1 MAITETFQSPSLQD
15 GSANTRLQIHDVYDL
30 PGWKSRLLTQDWFAV
45 CAHVSLHHAAPSVS
59 GGENTKSFNSSSEAV
74 FLSVQ
79 SCPKAADV

>member
-1 MAITETFQSPSLQD
+1 MVITESFQSPSLQD
-15 GSANTRLQIHDVYDL
+15 GSANASLQIHDVYDL
-30 PGWKSRLLTQDWFAV
+30 PGWKSQLLPQERLSA
-45 CAHVSLHHAAPSVS
+45 CARVSLHHAAPSMS

>member
-1 MAITETFQSPSLQD
+1 VVITETFQSPSLQD
-15 GSANTRLQIHDVYDL
+15 GSADTSLQIHDVYDL
-30 PGWKSRLLTQDWFAV
+30 PGWKSQLLMQDWFSA
-45 CAHVSLHHAAPSVS
+45 CPRVSLHHAAPSMS